1 MIQPLTGC
9 YRKIPQKTGSRHDR
23 RKSGPEVEFRMAAIS
38 IAESVSA
45 ARPAVPS
52 SERPVDLVH
61 LARQTLGDRSLER
74 EVLQLFVRQS
84 EICLA
89 RLRGAADQAAW
100 TAAAHS
106 IKGSARAIGAWRVA
120 RAAESAEALGRPAR
134 DPAETELLAALEA
147 EIAAAKA
154 FIGDLLSIH

>member
-1 MIQPLTGC
+1 M
-9 YRKIPQKTGSRHDR
+9 
-23 RKSGPEVEFRMAAIS
+23 
-38 IAESVSA
+38 
-45 ARPAVPS
+45 
-52 SERPVDLVH
+52 DLVH

-74 EVLQLFVRQS
+74 GVRQLFVRQS

-134 DPAETELLAALEA
+134 DPAETELLAALEV
-147 EIAAAKA
+147 EIAAARA